1 MAQRKPL
8 VIVNGQIQ
16 QLQSGDVLDASV
28 NEVDVV
34 SKQNDNAGAIVIGQ
48 PVYTKANG
56 NVDLAQADAGAT
68 VEVLGLVR
76 DASIA
81 AAASGEIQT
90 DGVLT
95 ATTGEWDNV
104 TGETGGLTA
113 GAVYYLD
120 PDTPGNLTQTAPT
133 TTGDFVVRVGR
144 AISATAMEISVSQPI
159 LL

>member
-1 MAQRKPL
+1 MSQRKPL
-8 VIVNGQIQ
+8 VIVDGQIQ
-16 QLQSGDVLDASV
+16 QIQSGDVLDASV
-28 NEVDVV
+28 AEVDVV
-34 SKQNDNAGAIVIGQ
+34 SKQNDNVGSIAIGQ
-48 PVYTKANG
+48 PVYTKSNG

-95 ATTGEWDNV
+95 GTTGEWDNV
-104 TGETGGLTA
+104 TGETGGLTP

-144 AISATAMEISVSQPI
+144 AISTTAMEISVSQPI